1 MAAALDE
8 EDNAMMAVSI
18 EVDKDRDKRAN
29 LGTLHD
35 LWHPG
40 MLVIDGG
47 ISVCGLFSVITQD
60 HTS

>member
-1 MAAALDE
+1 
-8 EDNAMMAVSI
+8 MMAVSI

-35 LWHPG
+35 LWNPG